1 MKERQGDVDRVQ
13 QSAQEN
19 LAYIRSV
26 MEETRNLA
34 TDYSYYFILFGAIV
48 LFGTVA
54 SYLLVALSRWT
65 IIPWMWVLV
74 MAAGM
79 VVAMFR
85 SRRIS
90 RQVNSLIRRMLVVTW
105 SMVLVM
111 VVVLCLSFGLIGL
124 LSLSIAL
131 AITSASIGMGYA
143 MSAALGGSMALG
155 LLSLPWWI
163 GSMLI
168 PLAGDWYGPAI
179 MGALTLFFEL
189 IPGIIMKRRSIDATS
204 NR

>member
-143 MSAALGGSMALG
+143 MSAALGGSLMLG

>member
-143 MSAALGGSMALG
+143 MSAALGGSLMLG

-168 PLAGDWYGPAI
+168 PVAGDWYGPAI

>member
-1 MKERQGDVDRVQ
+1 MKEKQGDLDRVKLSAQ
-13 QSAQEN
+13 QS

-34 TDYSYYFILFGAIV
+34 MDYSFYFIMFGTIV
-48 LFGTVA
+48 LFGTMV

-65 IIPWMWVLV
+65 LIPWMWVLV
-74 MAAGM
+74 MAVGM
-79 VVAMFR
+79 AVAMLR
-85 SRRIS
+85 SRRMS
-90 RQVNSLIRRMLVVTW
+90 RQVNLLIRRMLVVTW

-143 MSAALGGSMALG
+143 MSAVLGGSITLG

-163 GSMLI
+163 GSVLI

-189 IPGIIMKRRSIDATS
+189 IPGIIMKRRSIDAT
-204 NR
+204 RK

>member
-143 MSAALGGSMALG
+143 MSAALGGSLMLG

-168 PLAGDWYGPAI
+168 PVAGDWYGPAI

-189 IPGIIMKRRSIDATS
+189 IPGIIMKRKSIDATS